1 MFKDINK
8 NKNQDVDILLI
19 GRIATNIA
27 DSLFY
32 ITILWYFKT
41 TFHSPV
47 ALSLIFIADSTID
60 MCAFLFGPLI
70 DRVYIKKLLKSVTI
84 GQTCLSLVVTLL
96 FYFEDCNQIVLVLL
110 LLTYVSSTIG
120 STLIYPAEEKILPL
134 IVNKDKLSNV
144 NGLFQLT
151 YRILDL
157 FLDALATLL
166 ITYLSLSATMIISA
180 FVFATALC
188 FYTKLYLPK
197 DLIVAEKDEKYF
209 TGKYL
214 HDLLKGWQVLKNEGQ
229 ILLLI
234 IPLAVTNLFYGIAS
248 VGMPYFASQ
257 YLTKSAISYGGL
269 ELFSSIGGLLGSL
282 IISKIGILKQKLERI
297 VVICLGL
304 AGISVILETMIANSI
319 PILIL
324 VFALSSAFW
333 ISIMNI
339 NFEVLIQES
348 FNPHILGR
356 IETINSSIIN
366 CMIPIGSFL
375 GGIIVQRVSASF
387 AISLQGIAE
396 VITAVF
402 YLLVF
407 NKKRRL

>member
-8 NKNQDVDILLI
+8 NKNHDVDILLI

-282 IISKIGILKQKLERI
+282 IISKIGILKQKLEHI

-319 PILIL
+319 PMLIL
-324 VFALSSAFW
+324 VFVLSSAFW

-407 NKKRRL
+407 NKKS

>member
-1 MFKDINK
+1 M
-8 NKNQDVDILLI
+8 
-19 GRIATNIA
+19 
-27 DSLFY
+27 
-32 ITILWYFKT
+32 
-41 TFHSPV
+41 
-47 ALSLIFIADSTID
+47 
-60 MCAFLFGPLI
+60 
-70 DRVYIKKLLKSVTI
+70 
-84 GQTCLSLVVTLL
+84 
-96 FYFEDCNQIVLVLL
+96 
-110 LLTYVSSTIG
+110 STIG
-120 STLIYPAEEKILPL
+120 STLIYPAEEKILPA
-134 IVNKDKLSNV
+134 IVSKDELTKV
-144 NGLFQLT
+144 NSLFQLA

-157 FLDALATLL
+157 FLDALATL
-166 ITYLSLSATMIISA
+166 IVTFFSLSKAMIISA
-180 FVFATALC
+180 FIFAIALC
-188 FYTKLYLPK
+188 FYAKLYLPK
-197 DLIVAEKDEKYF
+197 NLIVYEKDNDYF

-297 VVICLGL
+297 VVICLGW

-319 PILIL
+319 PMLIL

-407 NKKRRL
+407 NKKS

>member
-8 NKNQDVDILLI
+8 NKKQDVDILLI

-166 ITYLSLSATMIISA
+166 ITYLSLSATMIISI

-188 FYTKLYLPK
+188 FYTKLHLPK

-257 YLTKSAISYGGL
+257 YLTKSAISYGGV
-269 ELFSSIGGLLGSL
+269 EFFSSIGGLLGSL

-319 PILIL
+319 PMLIL
-324 VFALSSAFW
+324 VFTLSSAFW

-407 NKKRRL
+407 NKKS

>member
-8 NKNQDVDILLI
+8 NKKQNVNVLLI

-41 TFHSPV
+41 TFHSPMI
-47 ALSLIFIADSTID
+47 LSLVFIVDSAID
-60 MCAFLFGPLI
+60 MCAFIFGPLI
-70 DRVYIKKLLKSVTI
+70 DRIYIKNLLKYVTI
-84 GQTCLSLVVTLL
+84 GQTILSVFATIL
-96 FYFEDCNQIVLVLL
+96 FYLTKWKQLALILL
-110 LLTYVSSTIG
+110 LLTYVLSTIG
-120 STLIYPAEEKILPL
+120 STLIYPAEEKILSA
-134 IVNKDKLSNV
+134 IVSKDELTKV
-144 NGLFQLT
+144 NSLFQLA
-151 YRILDL
+151 YRTLDL

-319 PILIL
+319 PMLIL

-356 IETINSSIIN
+356 IEMINSSIIN

-407 NKKRRL
+407 NKKS

>member
-8 NKNQDVDILLI
+8 NKKQNVNVLLI

-41 TFHSPV
+41 TFHSPMI
-47 ALSLIFIADSTID
+47 LSLVFIVDSAID
-60 MCAFLFGPLI
+60 MCAFIFGPLI
-70 DRVYIKKLLKSVTI
+70 DRIYIKNLLKYVTI
-84 GQTCLSLVVTLL
+84 GQNILSVFATIL
-96 FYFEDCNQIVLVLL
+96 FYLTKWKQLALILL
-110 LLTYVSSTIG
+110 LLTYVLSTIG
-120 STLIYPAEEKILPL
+120 STLIYPAEEKILSA
-134 IVNKDKLSNV
+134 IVSKDELTKV
-144 NGLFQLT
+144 NSLFQLA
-151 YRILDL
+151 YRTLDL

-319 PILIL
+319 PMLIL

-356 IETINSSIIN
+356 IEMINSSIIN

-407 NKKRRL
+407 NKKN

>member
-41 TFHSPV
+41 TFHSPMI
-47 ALSLIFIADSTID
+47 LSLVFIVDSAID
-60 MCAFLFGPLI
+60 MCAFIFGPLI
-70 DRVYIKKLLKSVTI
+70 DRIYIKNLLKYVTI
-84 GQTCLSLVVTLL
+84 GQTILSVFATIL
-96 FYFEDCNQIVLVLL
+96 FYLTKWKQLALILL
-110 LLTYVSSTIG
+110 LLTYVLSTIG
-120 STLIYPAEEKILPL
+120 STLIYPAEEKILPA
-134 IVNKDKLSNV
+134 IVSKDELTKV
-144 NGLFQLT
+144 NSLFQLA

-157 FLDALATLL
+157 FLDALATL
-166 ITYLSLSATMIISA
+166 IVTFFSLSKAMIISA
-180 FVFATALC
+180 FIFAIALC
-188 FYTKLYLPK
+188 FYAKLYLPK
-197 DLIVAEKDEKYF
+197 NLIVYEKDNDYF

-229 ILLLI
+229 VLLLI

-407 NKKRRL
+407 NKKS

>member
-70 DRVYIKKLLKSVTI
+70 DRVYIKNLLKYVTV
-84 GQTCLSLVVTLL
+84 GQIILSIVASILFHFKNWKTLT
-96 FYFEDCNQIVLVLL
+96 LVLL
-110 LLTYVSSTIG
+110 LLTYILSTIG
-120 STLIYPAEEKILPL
+120 STLIYPAEEKILPS
-134 IVNKDKLSNV
+134 IVNKNKLTKV
-144 NGLFQLT
+144 NSLFQVT

-157 FLDALATLL
+157 FLDALATV
-166 ITYLSLSATMIISA
+166 IVTYFSFNKAMVISA
-180 FVFATALC
+180 FVFTIALG
-188 FYTKLYLPK
+188 FYAKLYLPRN
-197 DLIVAEKDEKYF
+197 LIVSVKDHDYF

-214 HDLLKGWQVLKNEGQ
+214 QDLLKGWYVLKNKGR

-248 VGMPYFASQ
+248 VGMPYFSSQ
-257 YLTKSAISYGGL
+257 YLTKSAISYGGM

-282 IISKIGILKQKLERI
+282 IVSKIDTLKPNLEQLI
-297 VVICLGL
+297 VICLGL
-304 AGISVILETMIANSI
+304 AGISVVLEALVANYI
-319 PILIL
+319 PWLILI
-324 VFALSSAFW
+324 FALSSAFW

-348 FNPHILGR
+348 FSPRILGR

-375 GGIIVQRVSASF
+375 GGLIVQHFEAGI
-387 AISLQGIAE
+387 AILLQGLAE
-396 VITAVF
+396 VLTAIF
-402 YLLVF
+402 YLIYL
-407 NKKRRL
+407 R

>member
-8 NKNQDVDILLI
+8 NKKQNVNVLLI

-32 ITILWYFKT
+32 MTILWYFKT

-70 DRVYIKKLLKSVTI
+70 DRVYIKKLVKSVTI

-134 IVNKDKLSNV
+134 IVNRDKLSNV

-166 ITYLSLSATMIISA
+166 ITYLSLGATMIISA

-188 FYTKLYLPK
+188 FYTKLHLPK

-297 VVICLGL
+297 VVICLGS

-319 PILIL
+319 PMLIL

-407 NKKRRL
+407 NKKS